1 MKKSL
6 IIISIA
12 LIILLLFSLWGERQG
27 SPEITPQKAVDT
39 VSERLDEKTIETI
52 KNLDSPE
59 VEEIVFNKKP
69 SIYFLEENTHI
80 IGRKLYKIT
89 FNTTQDGLLGPIVF
103 YVDKSN
109 GEIIGMGFRG

>member
-12 LIILLLFSLWGERQG
+12 LIILLLFSLWGEKQA
-27 SPEITPQKAVDT
+27 SPKITPQKAVDT
-39 VSERLDEKTIETI
+39 VSEKLDEKTIKII

-59 VEEIVFNKKP
+59 VEEIVFNKKT